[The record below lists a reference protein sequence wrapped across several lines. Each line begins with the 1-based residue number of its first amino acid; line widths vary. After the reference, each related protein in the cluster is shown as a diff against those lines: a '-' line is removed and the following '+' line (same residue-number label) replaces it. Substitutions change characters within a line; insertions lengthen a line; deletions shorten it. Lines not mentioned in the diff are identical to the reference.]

1 MDRAHGSDLSFKTLY
16 SSLPISS
23 QIGFITRKSGFLTIT
38 WALYQTA
45 TPPLWASNGLLPSTL
60 MYHEFTWRSC
70 VGWYLQAGVTVPHW
84 LSTGSTKP
92 CLNGFKSAMPS
103 YFSLGICSSWLA
115 PSELAKLWWYVGR
128 VWTKK
133 LDPHLPWDTGKGRS
147 GVRRGCRKSFTIYA
161 SLGSSFLGR
170 ISTSL
175 GPFWVIFVSIC
186 PALINYDRS

>member
-1 MDRAHGSDLSFKTLY
+1 M
-16 SSLPISS
+16 
-23 QIGFITRKSGFLTIT
+23 
-38 WALYQTA
+38 
-45 TPPLWASNGLLPSTL
+45 
-60 MYHEFTWRSC
+60 
-70 VGWYLQAGVTVPHW
+70 
-84 LSTGSTKP
+84 
-92 CLNGFKSAMPS
+92 
-103 YFSLGICSSWLA
+103 
-115 PSELAKLWWYVGR
+115 GR

-186 PALINYDRS
+186 PALINYDRSSPPNGLRGAALVTFVKTRCGSGEVFVGYFVGPYVGGPDGGSHGPRWSAAVRVLSRPAPVGVRTESLVGIFMPPLSLPAANR

>member
-1 MDRAHGSDLSFKTLY
+1 M
-16 SSLPISS
+16 
-23 QIGFITRKSGFLTIT
+23 
-38 WALYQTA
+38 
-45 TPPLWASNGLLPSTL
+45 
-60 MYHEFTWRSC
+60 
-70 VGWYLQAGVTVPHW
+70 
-84 LSTGSTKP
+84 
-92 CLNGFKSAMPS
+92 
-103 YFSLGICSSWLA
+103 
-115 PSELAKLWWYVGR
+115 GR

-186 PALINYDRS
+186 PALINYDRSSPPNGLRGAALVTFVKPRCGSGEVSPGCLCCVLKSKAKLGKKRRLRVRASATAAPSSRPTSAALRYPRPGSSQPLCRSVLTWHPNPNTGRTAADARFRL